1 VRAETVTRLIIR
13 WPQQKINLDKIT
25 KLVDKERKELPT
37 YQVSDCRLPSKCDL
51 MTKFLTAYPQIVS
64 RIGHPNKDL
73 AGVLKKIMAAVIVK
87 YPLQSLWP
95 TVGMMQSKRAERKTL
110 CQSVLS
116 RVQVSS
122 PSRAQLISGGT
133 RYDLDGQR
141 C

>member
-1 VRAETVTRLIIR
+1 MRVETFPRLIIR

-37 YQVSDCRLPSKCDL
+37 YQVSDCHLPSTRDL
-51 MTKFLTAYPQIVS
+51 TTKFLTAYPQIVS

-73 AGVLKKIMAAVIVK
+73 AGVLKKIMATVIVK
-87 YPLQSLWP
+87 YPLQALWP
-95 TVGMMQSKRAERKTL
+95 TVGMMQSKRPERKAL
-110 CQSVLS
+110 CQVVLT

-122 PSRAQLISGGT
+122 PSRAKLTSGGAGL
-133 RYDLDGQR
+133 DLDGQR